1 MTKALLKLVL
11 CTERLGYAVAEL
23 QKARN
28 PSRKPRRLA
37 ITAPLLDALNG
48 NIQQQSVD
56 FQGPAR
62 SYVYD
67 ITTLTF
73 GSLTWSSPN
82 ASIKALLEVLL
93 HAKII
98 RDHTCESTKI
108 AKQKSW

>member
-62 SYVYD
+62 CRS
-67 ITTLTF
+67 
-73 GSLTWSSPN
+73 
-82 ASIKALLEVLL
+82 
-93 HAKII
+93 
-98 RDHTCESTKI
+98 
-108 AKQKSW
+108 